1 MEISKLKV
9 FLDLAKTLNYSETAD
24 RLFTT
29 QGNISKQI
37 LSLEKELGVTL
48 FVRAHRKI
56 SLSSEGAMV
65 KPYARKIVNDYESLN
80 IKIADYLDDQSMTIK
95 LFNIPTMTNY
105 DSFLLLASFLR
116 EHAEVHVEL
125 QEKESEQLFDS
136 LRRNDCD
143 IIFTRTFGKIGKDLD
158 VMPMEED
165 QLVAMV
171 PADYSV
177 SQKDGSI
184 KLQQLAGEKF
194 LLLNSATNLLD
205 PIRNLCHKAG
215 FTPNIAYTGTRI
227 DLIAAM
233 VKNHLGVSLMMQKTV
248 ERFVDDKISLIPV
261 DCKLPNQLCFIRKRG
276 HNSQA
281 SDKLWEFI
289 QENK

>member
-56 SLSSEGAMV
+56 SLSPEGAMV

-116 EHAEVHVEL
+116 EHGEVHVEL
-125 QEKESEQLFDS
+125 QEKESDQLFDS
-136 LRRNDCD
+136 LRRNNCD
-143 IIFTRTFGKIGKDLD
+143 IIFTRTFGKISKDLD
-158 VMPMEED
+158 VIPMEQD
-165 QLVAMV
+165 QIVAVV
-171 PADYSV
+171 PADDPRSRI
-177 SQKDGSI
+177 KEPI
-184 KLQQLAGEKF
+184 KLKQLAGEKF
-194 LLLNSATNLLD
+194 LLLNSSTNLLE
-205 PIRNLCHKAG
+205 PIKNLCHQAG

-227 DLIAAM
+227 DLITAM
-233 VKNHLGVSLMMQKTV
+233 VKNHLGVSLMMKKTV
-248 ERFVDDKISLIPV
+248 ESVDNKKVCLLPV
-261 DCKLPNQLCFIRKRG
+261 DCSLENQLCFIRKKG
-276 HNSQA
+276 HNGQA
-281 SDKLWEFI
+281 SDKLWNFI